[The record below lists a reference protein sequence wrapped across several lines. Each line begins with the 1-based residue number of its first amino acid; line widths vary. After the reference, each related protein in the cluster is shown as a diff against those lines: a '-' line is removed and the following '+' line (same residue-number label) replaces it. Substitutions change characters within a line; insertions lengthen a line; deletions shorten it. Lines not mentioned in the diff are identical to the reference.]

1 MLVMAHH
8 WSEEPNEKESVTPMT
23 IAMEMKKV
31 KMAERLR
38 QKAVME
44 LARNGGVPLEM
55 QVKVEPEENVDVSST
70 GSGNS
75 EKQKK
80 SLKMVR
86 EHINLCKA
94 RMRNDPRPIDSTC
107 GCYTC
112 KGFSRAYIHHLFKAK
127 ETLGGTLVSY
137 DHSIAIA
144 VIFTAIRLY
153 RI

>member
-1 MLVMAHH
+1 MAHH

-23 IAMEMKKV
+23 IAIEMKKV
-31 KMAERLR
+31 KLAERQRLR
-38 QKAVME
+38 DAMALQ
-44 LARNGGVPLEM
+44 RSGGVPPEI
-55 QVKVEPEENVDVSST
+55 KVESTDSVEVSSS
-70 GSGNS
+70 GSTGNS

-127 ETLGGTLVSY
+127 ETLGGTLVS
-137 DHSIAIA
+137 STSPRISVFIA
-144 VIFTAIRLY
+144 
-153 RI
+153 

>member
-1 MLVMAHH
+1 MTVAVQLK
-8 WSEEPNEKESVTPMT
+8 KE
-23 IAMEMKKV
+23 

-38 QKAVME
+38 LKEAME
-44 LARNGGVPLEM
+44 TEKNGGIPLE
-55 QVKVEPEENVDVSST
+55 KKEEPSDSAEEFSSS

-127 ETLGGTLVSY
+127 ETLGGTLVSR
-137 DHSIAIA
+137 DPA
-144 VIFTAIRLY
+144 
-153 RI
+153 